1 MKKIKKP
8 ERKKA
13 TKKGVDRVEELLL
26 SALGS
31 ELMAMDFYQKAAE
44 KAQSQAGKRFFAE
57 MAEFEQHHFEH
68 IKSTIYSR
76 NTKAKLQLYVPISME
91 GSIKPEVSGE
101 FEPNK
106 DEIIDVLIIAIKAEK
121 DAKARYLKISKMF
134 SDKESKQIFLN
145 LAEEE
150 RLHQNLLEQQFY
162 QMSNK
167 GLIIWE

>member
-1 MKKIKKP
+1 MKKIKKS
-8 ERKKA
+8 ERKKT
-13 TKKGVDRVEELLL
+13 TKEGVDRVEELLL

-44 KAQSQAGKRFFAE
+44 KAQSQAGKRFFTE

-76 NTKAKLQLYVPISME
+76 NKKAKLQLYVPISMK
-91 GSIKPEVSGE
+91 GSIKAEVSGE

-121 DAKARYLKISKMF
+121 DAKERYLKISKMF
-134 SDKESKQIFLN
+134 SDKESKQMFLN